1 MHKITLVKDTIS
13 QNELKNLCKWLLDG
27 NKLTKDKLTIKFEDK
42 FSNYLGSKF
51 SVFLNSGSSANL
63 LMIYSLL
70 ESGKLKNKNE
80 VARILQSR
88 MDIKNR
94 LQE

>member
-1 MHKITLVKDTIS
+1 MKKLS
-13 QNELKNLCKWLLDG
+13 KWLLKG
-27 NKLTKDKLTIKFEDK
+27 NKLTKDKLTVKFEEK

-70 ESGKLKNKNE
+70 ESGKLKNKNAKHKSIRPKI
-80 VARILQSR
+80 V
-88 MDIKNR
+88 
-94 LQE
+94 